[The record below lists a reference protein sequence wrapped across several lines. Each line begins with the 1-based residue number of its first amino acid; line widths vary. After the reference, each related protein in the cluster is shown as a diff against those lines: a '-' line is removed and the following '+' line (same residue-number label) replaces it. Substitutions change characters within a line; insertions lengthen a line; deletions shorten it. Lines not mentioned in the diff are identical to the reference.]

1 MATIAGGALA
11 GAVASAGGLGL
22 IGGGYGDLAWIEQQF
37 ATADHPDVGVG
48 LITWAVQDQ
57 PDVVERLAEIGVRTF
72 LLSFGDPS
80 SSPRQI
86 HDVGGR
92 SICQVQ
98 TIAEAKHAASAGADA
113 IVAQGNEAGGHG
125 RDNEP
130 ADDLAA
136 RILAALPST
145 PTLIAGGKASGA
157 DLADAWQLGA
167 AGIVVGTAM
176 YATTEALDTPAV
188 KERLVAATEGDTVRT
203 TVFDL
208 VRGPEWPPGYNGR
221 SLTNDTTERW
231 QSHEEALRSEPRRTA
246 CPVPTGRSRTRPQS
260 TSCVGRNR
268 NRRSRHRL
276 AGSGSHPPN
285 HPRRRGDP
293 RRRSHSR
300 AHTAAMSNSDAWV
313 QCSTLTP
320 QRRSCARPRSGKHE
334 HWRQDESRT

>member
-1 MATIAGGALA
+1 MNSAANRFCDAFHVEAPIANAPMATIAGGALA

-37 ATADHPDVGVG
+37 ATAHHSDVGVG

-57 PDVVERLAEIGVRTF
+57 PDVVALLAEIGVRTF
-72 LLSFGDPS
+72 LLSFGDPT
-80 SSPRQI
+80 RLLAQI
-86 HDVGGR
+86 QDVGGR

-98 TIAEAKHAASAGADA
+98 TIAEAKHAASSGADA

-157 DLADAWQLGA
+157 DLADAWQRGA

-188 KERLVAATEGDTVRT
+188 KERLVAATAGDTVRT
-203 TVFDL
+203 TVFDH
-208 VRGPEWPPGYNGR
+208 VRGPEWPPGYNAR

-231 QSHEEALRSEPRRTA
+231 HSDEEAFRSSLDEQRAQYQRA
-246 CPVPTGRSRTRPQS
+246 AAAQDLSQRVVWAGTGIDVVDTVLPAADLTHRIIQDAEAAQS
-260 TSCVGRNR
+260 E
-268 NRRSRHRL
+268 
-276 AGSGSHPPN
+276 
-285 HPRRRGDP
+285 
-293 RRRSHSR
+293 
-300 AHTAAMSNSDAWV
+300 
-313 QCSTLTP
+313 
-320 QRRSCARPRSGKHE
+320 RSGPGN
-334 HWRQDESRT
+334 